1 MAATK
6 TTKSKKAPAKKAVAK
21 KAKAP
26 AKKATAKQATAKKA
40 PAKRAPAKKATA
52 KKATAKKATAP
63 ARRPA
68 KVVTGQVAKLTFP
81 IERATLSNGLK
92 VVLAPDRSS
101 PAVNVAVYYDVGFR
115 SEPQGRTGFAHLFE
129 HLMFEGSASLEK
141 LQHAKLVQG
150 NGGTFNGSTNTDYT
164 NYFEELPSTALEMGL
179 FLEADRMRAVRLNE
193 ETLQNQIAVVKE
205 EIRVNVLNRPY
216 GGFPW
221 ILLPPVLFDTF
232 NNAHN
237 GYGSFEDLESATVAD
252 AADFFKKYYAPANA
266 VLSVTGD
273 FAVDKAM
280 ALVEKHF
287 GDLPRRP
294 APKRPSFAEDAPK
307 KEKRVTHH
315 DPMAPA
321 PAVAVGYRVPDPTG
335 RNLKQYLAAVMLTEV
350 LTDGEASRLYQRL
363 VKEDRLASHAFGMI
377 GLFGNPF
384 EVRDPTPMQLV
395 AYYQGG
401 GPDGILKA
409 IDEEVEKVASDL
421 DEVELERVRT
431 SWLSGYLQ
439 QADNFM
445 YRGLHLAVL
454 EQQRGKPSLLNDLP
468 AEMARVRAADVREAA
483 SQWLN
488 PKHRAVVDIQPGS
501 PK

>member
-1 MAATK
+1 VASTKTASSKKSATK
-6 TTKSKKAPAKKAVAK
+6 KSANAGKRSASNKSAAPA
-21 KAKAP
+21 AKA
-26 AKKATAKQATAKKA
+26 AKQ
-40 PAKRAPAKKATA
+40 
-52 KKATAKKATAP
+52 
-63 ARRPA
+63 RPSA
-68 KVVTGQVAKLTFP
+68 KVVSGQVPKLAFP
-81 IERATLSNGLK
+81 IERATLGNGLK

-101 PAVNVAVYYDVGFR
+101 PAVNIAVYYDVGFR
-115 SEPQGRTGFAHLFE
+115 SEPEGRTGFAHLFE
-129 HLMFEGSASLEK
+129 HLMFEGSATLEK

-150 NGGTFNGSTNTDYT
+150 NGGTMNGSTNTDYT
-164 NYFEELPSTALEMGL
+164 NYFEELPSNALEMGL

-237 GYGSFEDLESATVAD
+237 GYGSFADLESATVAD
-252 AADFFKKYYAPANA
+252 AADFYKRYYAPANA

-294 APKRPSFAEDAPK
+294 APKRPSFGEDPPK

-321 PAVAVGYRVPDPTG
+321 PAVAVGYRTPDPTG
-335 RNLKQYLAAVMLTEV
+335 RNLKQYLAAVLLTEV

-363 VKEDRLASHAFGMI
+363 VQNDRVASHAFGMM

-384 EVRDPTPMQLV
+384 EVRDPTPLTLV

-401 GPDGILKA
+401 GPDPILKA
-409 IDEEVEKVASDL
+409 IDEEVERVATDL
-421 DEVELERVRT
+421 TDAELERVRT

-439 QADNFM
+439 QVDNFM
-445 YRGLHLAVL
+445 FRGLQLAVL
-454 EQQRGKPSLLNDLP
+454 EQQRDKPGLINDLP
-468 AEMARVRAADVREAA
+468 AEMARVRAADVRQAA
-483 SQWLN
+483 SQWLLPN
-488 PKHRAVVDIQPGS
+488 QRAVVDIQPGS
-501 PK
+501 PS